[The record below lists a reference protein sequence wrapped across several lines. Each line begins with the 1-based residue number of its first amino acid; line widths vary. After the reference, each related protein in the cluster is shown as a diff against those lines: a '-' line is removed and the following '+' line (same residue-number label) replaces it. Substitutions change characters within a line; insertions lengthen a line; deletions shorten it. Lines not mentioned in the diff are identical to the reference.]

1 MVFRCL
7 ILRERQLQ
15 RNGNCLVVFKLVE
28 VIRVLIL
35 LNSRVVFD
43 VYMDKKFFYYKV
55 LFMLQFIFNFCIFF
69 DLDVIL
75 FLYYYDYDGIL
86 FIFVEIINVIIRIV
100 LVFFKVLICEM
111 QLVYL
116 VELLFIDL
124 VFSKL
129 ENILD
134 KINIGD
140 LFIDEEIDRCRSFI
154 GKY

>member
-1 MVFRCL
+1 
-7 ILRERQLQ
+7 
-15 RNGNCLVVFKLVE
+15 
-28 VIRVLIL
+28 
-35 LNSRVVFD
+35 
-43 VYMDKKFFYYKV
+43 MDKKFFYYKV

-75 FLYYYDYDGIL
+75 FLYYYDNDGIL